1 MRAIAAD
8 EQRLKADE
16 DRRDIRVKRLITA
29 SRCASHGCATV
40 RQNPSEVPEWL
51 EKIRARLMDEYRKRP
66 RRAELARIAGVDPAY
81 MSRAFRHHYGITMT
95 EYARRQR
102 LTQAQWLLARS
113 NESIA
118 EIASRCGYSDQG
130 HLARELRRITGMTP
144 AAWRRAAW
152 ARSIVRPSAS

>member
-1 MRAIAAD
+1 
-8 EQRLKADE
+8 
-16 DRRDIRVKRLITA
+16 
-29 SRCASHGCATV
+29 
-40 RQNPSEVPEWL
+40 VPEWL
-51 EKIRARLMDEYRKRP
+51 EQIRVRLMDEYRKRP

-102 LTQAQWLLARS
+102 LSQAQWLLARS
-113 NESIA
+113 NDSIA

-152 ARSIVRPSAS
+152 ARAIVRSELPHS